1 MEYEGKDN
9 LDVMSEAH
17 VYNGYL
23 LNNLKKSIDE
33 PQMKILDFGAGKGE
47 FADKVKFAFPA
58 CNIMALE
65 PDETLLQCSSQVVA
79 KVSLD
84 EIDDDSL
91 DLIYS
96 FNVLEHIEKDTEIL
110 TQLYDKLVQDGKLV
124 LYVPAF
130 PCLYSEMDKK
140 VGHWRRYTKSELIA
154 KVQQAGFR
162 VVACRYMDGIGWFA
176 SWLYK
181 FNKNSQGNVNP
192 RLLKIYDKW
201 VMPLSILWDKLT
213 LGSFLGKNIWLEA
226 QK

>member
-1 MEYEGKDN
+1 MQDLQPQIEDMFCDTTRTFFIGQPDDE
-9 LDVMSEAH
+9 MREA
-17 VYNGYL
+17 YN
-23 LNNLKKSIDE
+23 
-33 PQMKILDFGAGKGE
+33 
-47 FADKVKFAFPA
+47 KVR
-58 CNIMALE
+58 N
-65 PDETLLQCSSQVVA
+65 TLLM
-79 KVSLD
+79 
-84 EIDDDSL
+84 
-91 DLIYS
+91 
-96 FNVLEHIEKDTEIL
+96 LEHFFKPNVKACEI
-110 TQLYDKLVQDGKLV
+110 
-124 LYVPAF
+124 
-130 PCLYSEMDKK
+130 YSEMDKK
-140 VGHWRRYTKSELIA
+140 VGHWRRYTKTELIA